1 MRLRHA
7 TLAIATLTLL
17 GVTACGDDSDDPAPV
32 APAPSVSAGP
42 SAGGAPGDPGAS
54 AAPSSVSSGTP
65 PTEGTS
71 VTNPPKKGGEA
82 AQGPAGKPTTAP

>member
-7 TLAIATLTLL
+7 TLAVAVLTVLSVA
-17 GVTACGDDSDDPAPV
+17 GCGDDSDDPAPV

-42 SAGGAPGDPGAS
+42 STDGALGGPAAS
-54 AAPSSVSSGTP
+54 ADPGTP

-71 VTNPPKKGGEA
+71 TAKPPKKGGGA
-82 AQGPAGKPTTAP
+82 AQGPAGKPAATP